1 MTQFFEPE
9 APEIDP
15 SISCSTCEACC
26 CKLEVLLMGDDDVP
40 LRLVAE
46 DEWGGSVM
54 RRLDDDWCAALD
66 RNTMLCTIYE
76 RRPDVC
82 GNEPRIVRTRIP
94 VWTLEQARQLGAS
107 EADILRSYPTLRAE
121 DLAHA
126 WTYVRSHRDEIDS
139 QIRDNEEA

>member
-1 MTQFFEPE
+1 MNQIYE
-9 APEIDP
+9 AEALEIDA
-15 SISCSTCEACC
+15 SVSCSTCEACC

-40 LRLVAE
+40 LRFVDE

-82 GNEPRIVRTRIP
+82 RVYQMGAADCLVERS
-94 VWTLEQARQLGAS
+94 QL
-107 EADILRSYPTLRAE
+107 
-121 DLAHA
+121 
-126 WTYVRSHRDEIDS
+126 
-139 QIRDNEEA
+139 IRHTTVCSTPKAGDAA